1 MSAPFTPIDAVADY
15 IVGQV
20 ARRPAPHTDA
30 LQTIASIVTRPG
42 VLDFDS
48 ALTRL
53 IEVKAIALDAL
64 QQKERDQ

>member
-1 MSAPFTPIDAVADY
+1 MS
-15 IVGQV
+15 
-20 ARRPAPHTDA
+20 PAPHTEA
-30 LQTIASIVTRPG
+30 LRAIASTLARPG
-42 VLDFDS
+42 VLDLNS